1 MDLSTI
7 FLTPTVHFCE
17 ALRTLLMKGG
27 QDFKNKSFEE
37 LLVEDLHFTHGY
49 ERNVYCYCSSDC
61 FFIVLKYKFVEMC
74 AKSRAAEGSE
84 YMTG

>member
-1 MDLSTI
+1 
-7 FLTPTVHFCE
+7 
-17 ALRTLLMKGG
+17 MKGG

-84 YMTG
+84 SI